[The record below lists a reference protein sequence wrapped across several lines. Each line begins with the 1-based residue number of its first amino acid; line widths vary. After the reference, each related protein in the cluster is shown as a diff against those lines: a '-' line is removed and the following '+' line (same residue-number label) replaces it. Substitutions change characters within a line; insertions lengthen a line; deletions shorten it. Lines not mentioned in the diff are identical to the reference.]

1 MSKITAL
8 VISYNEINYIKR
20 AVESVISQIT
30 DNIEI
35 EILIGD
41 DGSCDGSHEV
51 ICQIED
57 EYSTD
62 KISIRHF
69 FMCRDE
75 DPDVI
80 IPSIRVS
87 NLIKIMLSAATGDY
101 CTILSADDFF
111 CDNTKFIT
119 AMTFLD
125 NHSDYFS
132 YVTGFRYNKKVNIP
146 DSYSSFMF
154 WAHPDYFHISCF
166 VFRRIDPSLL
176 LERYCDDTGMLYS
189 ILKQGKYKSDN
200 KITFEYFH
208 RDDSITNSS
217 SRCELLINEAM
228 IIQDILNDRN
238 LDFGFRFA
246 TKSREFWAVKELYA
260 CRNLLKDKRFL
271 RYLLNC
277 SQYKNDIVGRLA
289 DCSVIR
295 NRLWFILFFSGMA
308 FAHYYIAVI
317 WRLEKLFRKNR

>member
-1 MSKITAL
+1 MSKITAI
-8 VISYNEINYIKR
+8 VISYNEKDFIKR
-20 AVESVISQIT
+20 AVESVVSQIT
-30 DNIEI
+30 DSIEI

-41 DGSCDGSHEV
+41 DGSCDGSQEV
-51 ICQIED
+51 IFQIED

-62 KISIRHF
+62 KISISHLI
-69 FMCRDE
+69 MSRDE

-87 NLIKIMLSAATGDY
+87 NLIKKALSAATGDY

-111 CDNTKFIT
+111 CDNTKFVT

-132 YVTGFRYNKKVNIP
+132 YVSGFRYNKKVKVP

-154 WAHPDYFHISCF
+154 WTHLNYFHISCF

-176 LERYCDDTGMLYS
+176 LDRYCDDTGMLYS
-189 ILKQGKYKSDN
+189 ILKQGKCKSDN
-200 KITFEYFH
+200 KITFEYFR
-208 RDDSITNSS
+208 RDESISNSS
-217 SRCELLINEAM
+217 TRCELLINEAM

-238 LDFGFRFA
+238 LAFGFRFA
-246 TKSREFWAVKELYA
+246 TKSREFWAIKELYA
-260 CRNLLKDKRFL
+260 CRNLLKDKLFL

-277 SQYKNDIVGRLA
+277 SQYKNDIVGRIS
-289 DCSVIR
+289 DCSVIK
-295 NRLWFILFFSGMA
+295 NRLWFILFYSSMA

-317 WRLEKLFRKNR
+317 WGLGKMFRKNR